1 MKRLLVLRP
10 EPGNQATVHRAREIG
25 MDPVTCPLFT
35 VEAAEWIVPDVRGFD
50 YILFTSAN
58 ALRHGGDQLGRLTE
72 LDALAV
78 GPTTAD
84 AASAVGFRVVM
95 TGGEGIE
102 KLLEALPARR
112 RLLHLAGA
120 DHHHISISQTI
131 ETVVVY
137 RSVELAAADIPSG
150 ELVALVHSPRA
161 AARFAALVP
170 DRARVSIVAISHP
183 AAVACGAG
191 WASIEVADQPSDAAL
206 LALAARLCQD

>member
-1 MKRLLVLRP
+1 MKRLLILRP
-10 EPGNQATVHRAREIG
+10 EPGNRATVHRAREIG
-25 MDPVTCPLFT
+25 MDPVSCPLFS
-35 VEAAEWIVPDVRGFD
+35 VEPVEWTAPDPHNFD
-50 YILFTSAN
+50 AILFTSAN
-58 ALRHGGDQLGRLTE
+58 ALRHGGDQLGGLTE

-78 GPTTAD
+78 GPATAD
-84 AASAVGFRVVM
+84 AASGAGFRVVM
-95 TGGEGIE
+95 TGGEGVE
-102 KLLEALPARR
+102 KLLQALPARQ

-120 DHHHISISQTI
+120 DHHHTSTSQTI

-137 RSVELAAADIPSG
+137 RSVELAASVIPRG

-170 DRARVSIVAISHP
+170 DRARVSIVAISRS

-191 WASIEVADQPSDAAL
+191 WASLEVADQPNDAAL